1 MNSSWILSLMDQTGA
16 PAHPAL
22 FLVLGVVTFSLHIAA
37 VGLTLGTLL
46 LALIGAFSKDAHWQR
61 LCGTLGFTAKVAVGA
76 AVVLGV
82 APLLFVQVIYDPF
95 WYVSNV
101 LSAWPAILFLAALL
115 VGYLLLYV
123 WYGANHDYAADGTPI
138 PHKGEVKGGVWLLA
152 ALALFLI
159 CGFIMHALAYQELQP
174 GEWMN
179 WYAPNGRIDPSG
191 TSLHSASVP
200 RLAFFLLMA
209 LPVTSGWLFALRGFI
224 RSAGETDE
232 GYLGFLARLGCK
244 VGLAGAVLAAA
255 AFGAWMYTLPETMA
269 WFATSPWVVAGIA
282 AAVLF
287 FVVPPMG
294 KKEICCPYAP
304 LAVSLLGVILMAVAR
319 EALRYGTLAGAVGWH
334 ALDYKL
340 VMDWGSTIVFFF
352 TFLAVGLVTLLYL
365 TLLAWKSGQAG
376 DRVTI
381 GPKVTALGRLSV
393 ALLGFWIVAYF
404 VVGAFYIYG

>member
-46 LALIGAFSKDAHWQR
+46 LALFGAFSSNPYWQR

-101 LSAWPAILFLAALL
+101 LSAWPAILFLAALM

-138 PHKGEVKGGVWLLA
+138 ARKGEVKGGVWLLI
-152 ALALFLI
+152 ALALFLV
-159 CGFIMHALAYQELQP
+159 CGFIMHALAYQELLP

-179 WYAPNGRIDPSG
+179 WYAPNGHIDPSG
-191 TSLHSASVP
+191 TSLHQASLP
-200 RLAFFLLMA
+200 RLAFMLLMA
-209 LPVTSGWLFALRGFI
+209 LPITSGWIYALRGFI
-224 RSAGETDE
+224 KSRGEADA
-232 GYLGFLARLGCK
+232 GYLDFLSKLGCK
-244 VGLAGAVLAAA
+244 VGLAGAVLAAI

-269 WFATSPWVVAGIA
+269 WFATSAWVAVGI
-282 AAVLF
+282 VGVILF

-304 LAVSLLGVILMAVAR
+304 FGVSLVAVILVAVAR
-319 EALRYGTLAGAVGWH
+319 EALRYGTLASAVGWH

-340 VMDWGSTIVFFF
+340 VMDWGSLIVFFF
-352 TFLAVGLVTLLYL
+352 TFLAVGLVSLLYL
-365 TLLAWKSGQAG
+365 ALLAWKSGQAKG
-376 DRVTI
+376 QVTI
-381 GPKVTALGRLSV
+381 GPKVTAVGRLSV

-404 VVGAFYIYG
+404 VIGAFYIYG